1 MRPARPTLRLDGS
14 IGQSRPGLRERAR
27 AKAAYAALGFAQRA
41 LPASTRRDA
50 FHQNFEYFVERL
62 NERDSYSV
70 LEVGSRNAHPDPRF
84 RGTVH
89 YVGADI
95 RSGPNVDVVV
105 DAHELS
111 QTITERFDC
120 IYAISTLEHLAMPW
134 KAVLEF
140 NAVLATGGLLF
151 LATHP
156 TWPPHELPWDFW
168 RFNHAAMH
176 ALLNDAS
183 GFRILRCDEGLP
195 CLVLPLGSEEST
207 RSIER
212 QRAYMGI
219 SVVAQKIGPSRG
231 ELSWPV
237 ALSEILDSTY
247 PETA

>member
-1 MRPARPTLRLDGS
+1 
-14 IGQSRPGLRERAR
+14 
-27 AKAAYAALGFAQRA
+27 
-41 LPASTRRDA
+41 
-50 FHQNFEYFVERL
+50 VECL
-62 NERDSYSV
+62 NERDSCSI
-70 LEVGSRNAHPDPRF
+70 LEVGSRKARPDPRF
-84 RGTVH
+84 RGDAH

-95 RSGPNVDVVV
+95 RSGPNVNIVV

-111 QTITERFDC
+111 QAITETFDGV
-120 IYAISTLEHLAMPW
+120 YAISTLEHLAMPW

-140 NAVLATGGLLF
+140 NAVLTTGGLLF

-168 RFNHAAMH
+168 RFNRAAMQ

-207 RSIER
+207 RTIER

-219 SVVAQKIGPSRG
+219 SVVAQKIGPVR
-231 ELSWPV
+231 EDLSWPV
-237 ALSEILDSTY
+237 ALSEILNSTY
-247 PETA
+247 PDST